1 MSRSV
6 LLGNCSLQLAAEGSC
21 SSYQLPVARNGG
33 DRGGAGGG
41 GGGGGG
47 VVPLEEVVVEDGDAL
62 RVSAEG

>member
-33 DRGGAGGG
+33 DRGGGGG

-47 VVPLEEVVVEDGDAL
+47 VVPLEGVVVVEDGDAL